1 MTNVPWSISS
11 GFHICAKYVIGDVT
25 YILVPTGHHVH
36 FSEDTDALGN
46 TAIAI
51 KEKVEGSEYEAHIGF
66 LQVF

>member
-1 MTNVPWSISS
+1 M
-11 GFHICAKYVIGDVT
+11 FHGTFHLVFTFVLSMFFGDVT